1 MQIIFMI
8 VKDVMN
14 KEVIATKP
22 DVKVKEAVKIM
33 NKLNIGSLVVL
44 NDKNNIIGIMTER
57 DILKSVEK
65 GLDADST
72 EVKEVMSRDVK
83 VISSDKDLKDAV
95 DMMTKFK
102 IKKLPVVDDN
112 VLVGIITTEDI
123 MVVEPKIIDSI
134 AALLSIKLP
143 GYKGG

>member
-1 MQIIFMI
+1 
-8 VKDVMN
+8 MN

-44 NDKNNIIGIMTER
+44 NDKNSIIGIMTER

-65 GLDADST
+65 GLDAEST
-72 EVKEVMSRDVK
+72 EVKEVMSKDVR

>member
-1 MQIIFMI
+1 MI

>member
-1 MQIIFMI
+1 MI

-44 NDKNNIIGIMTER
+44 NDKNSIIGIMTER

-65 GLDADST
+65 GLDAEST
-72 EVKEVMSRDVK
+72 EVKEVMSKDVR